1 METIELKVSGM
12 RCQHCVES
20 VAKALKPLIGEVKVD
35 LKSGKV
41 SFAGDPQKID
51 LNAVKTAIDEIGFE
65 VVE

>member
-1 METIELKVSGM
+1 MEAVELKVSGM

-20 VAKALKPLIGEVKVD
+20 VTKALKPLVGEVKVD

-41 SFAGDPQKID
+41 SFEGDPQKID